1 MSSEPTSITRS
12 GWYRLIPGVPKPET
26 WDLCVGNGQHLGW
39 DRCWAFVLTH
49 VLGSR
54 ELSIVWSIGYAMK
67 AACEEVAAEQAQA
80 AYERGWRD
88 ACDDHLDQAA
98 DPDHPIGERHQSP
111 YDPDLPKVPR
121 RSA

>member
-1 MSSEPTSITRS
+1 MSEPTSITRS
-12 GWYRLIPGVPKPET
+12 GWYRLMAPTPRPET

-67 AACEEVAAEQAQA
+67 EACERVAAEQAAA
-80 AYERGWRD
+80 AYEQGWRD
-88 ACDDHLDQAA
+88 ACDDWLQQRD
-98 DPDHPIGERHQSP
+98 DPSHPLGSRKSW
-111 YDPDLPKVPR
+111 PKQEAVEGR
-121 RSA
+121 